1 MNLVAKEFVAA
12 RADLGGVLVL
22 SELAGAAQELSDA
35 VIINPYDVEGF
46 TDGLRQAL
54 DMPPGERR
62 RRMELLRRVVAG
74 RDVLRWATDILE
86 GLESLDSPP
95 LPPGPGDQ
103 LQRLNPATVTVTEQ
117 LPTKD

>member
-1 MNLVAKEFVAA
+1 MAA
-12 RADLGGVLVL
+12 REDLGGVLGL

-95 LPPGPGDQ
+95 LPPGPGDE
-103 LQRLNPATVTVTEQ
+103 LQRLNPAPVTVTEQ

>member
-12 RADLGGVLVL
+12 REDLGGVLVL
-22 SELAGAAQELSDA
+22 SELAGAAQELGDA

-54 DMPPGERR
+54 DMPLGERK

-86 GLESLDSPP
+86 GLESVDSTR
-95 LPPGPGDQ
+95 LPPGSANHLRRP
-103 LQRLNPATVTVTEQ
+103 NPTVVTTTEQ
-117 LPTKD
+117 GPTKG